1 MRFMTHAAYI
11 FDAVRTPRGKGK
23 ADGALHEVKPVRL
36 IADLLSALQSRHD
49 LDTSRVSDVVLGC
62 GQALG
67 EQGGAIGK
75 AAALMAGWDDKVAG
89 CQVDRFCGS
98 GLETVNM
105 AAARI
110 MSGMEDLMVAG
121 GVESMSRI
129 PMGSGGGALFFDPEL
144 VSKTGFVSQGVS
156 ADLIATIGGY
166 SREDVDAYAL
176 TSQTKAAEAQ
186 ARGNFDRSVVPVVDA
201 FGQTILAR
209 DEFIKPGTTMEGLAA
224 LKPSFAK
231 IGEMGMDAVCLAKYP
246 RVSGINHVHTAG
258 NSSGV
263 VDGASAVLIG
273 SEAVAK
279 ALGLTP
285 RGRIV
290 GMATVSTEPTIML
303 TGPAPAVTKL
313 LARTGLTL
321 DDIDLFEVNEA
332 FASVV
337 LRFRDDLSVPEE
349 KINVNGGAIALGHPI
364 GATGGMLVGTLMDEL
379 ERRQLRRG
387 ICVLCIGGG
396 MGVATLIE
404 RI

>member
-1 MRFMTHAAYI
+1 MPHPAFIY
-11 FDAVRTPRGKGK
+11 DAVRTPRGKGK
-23 ADGALHEVKPVRL
+23 ADGSLHSVKPVRL
-36 IADLLSALQSRHD
+36 VADLLSELKARHN

-62 GQALG
+62 GQAVG

-75 AAALMAGWDDKVAG
+75 SAALLAGWDDNVSG

-110 MSGMEDLMVAG
+110 MSGMEDLVVAG
-121 GVESMSRI
+121 GVESMSRV
-129 PMGSGGGALFFDPEL
+129 PMGSSGGALFFDSEL
-144 VSKTGFVSQGVS
+144 MSKTSFVSQGVS
-156 ADLIATIGGY
+156 ADLIATLGGY
-166 SREDVDAYAL
+166 SREDVDTFAL
-176 TSQTKAAEAQ
+176 QSQQKAAAAREA
-186 ARGNFDRSVVPVVDA
+186 GHFSRSVVPVKDGA
-201 FGQTILAR
+201 GQIILAE
-209 DEFIKPGTTMEGLAA
+209 DEFIKPGTTLEALAG

-231 IGEMGMDAVCLAKYP
+231 MGDMGMDAVCLAKYP
-246 RVSGINHVHTAG
+246 EVAAIDHVHTPG
-258 NSSGV
+258 NSSGI

-273 SEAVAK
+273 SEAVAREM
-279 ALGLTP
+279 GLTP

-303 TGPAPAVTKL
+303 TAPAPAVEKL
-313 LARTGLTL
+313 LGRAGLAV

-337 LRFRDDLSVPEE
+337 LRFRDELNVPEE

-364 GATGGMLVGTLMDEL
+364 GATGGMLVGALLDEL
-379 ERRQLRRG
+379 ERRQLKRG
-387 ICVLCIGGG
+387 VCVLCIGGG

-404 RI
+404 RV

>member
-1 MRFMTHAAYI
+1 MPHAAYI

-23 ADGALHEVKPVRL
+23 PDGSLHEVKPVRL
-36 IADLLSALQSRHD
+36 VADLLTALQTRYD
-49 LDTSRVSDVVLGC
+49 LDTAMVSDVVLGC

-75 AAALMAGWDDKVAG
+75 AAALMAGWDDGVAG

-98 GLETVNM
+98 GLETVNT
-105 AAARI
+105 AATRI
-110 MSGMEDLMVAG
+110 MSGMEDLIVAG

-129 PMGSGGGALFFDPEL
+129 PMGSGGGALFFDSEL
-144 VSKTGFVSQGVS
+144 MTKAGSVSQGVS
-156 ADLIATIGGY
+156 ADLIATLGGY
-166 SREDVDAYAL
+166 SREDVDAFAL
-176 TSQTKAAEAQ
+176 GSQLKAAEAK
-186 ARGNFDRSVVPVVDA
+186 ANGYFDKSVVPVRDA
-201 FGQTILAR
+201 VGQTILSH
-209 DEFIKPGTTMEGLAA
+209 DEFVKPKTTMEGLGV

-231 IGEMGMDAVCLAKYP
+231 MGAMGMDAVCLAKYP
-246 RVSGINHVHTAG
+246 EVASIDHVHTAG

-273 SEAVAK
+273 SEAAAK
-279 ALGLTP
+279 SLNLTP

-290 GMATVSTEPTIML
+290 SMALVSTEPTIML

-313 LARTGLTL
+313 LARTGLSV

-337 LRFRDDLSVPEE
+337 LRFRDELNVPVE

-364 GATGGMLVGTLMDEL
+364 GATGGMLVGTVLDEL
-379 ERRQLRRG
+379 ERRKLKRG
-387 ICVLCIGGG
+387 VCVLCIGGG
-396 MGVATLIE
+396 MGIATLIE

>member
-1 MRFMTHAAYI
+1 MPHAAYI

-23 ADGALHEVKPVRL
+23 PDGSLHEVKPVRL
-36 IADLLSALQSRHD
+36 VADLLTALQARYD
-49 LDTSRVSDVVLGC
+49 LDTAMVSDVVLGC

-75 AAALMAGWDDKVAG
+75 AAALMAGWDDGVAG

-98 GLETVNM
+98 GLEAVNT
-105 AAARI
+105 AATRI
-110 MSGMEDLMVAG
+110 MSGMEDLIVAG

-129 PMGSGGGALFFDPEL
+129 PMGSGGGALFFDSEL
-144 VSKTGFVSQGVS
+144 MTKAGSVSQGVS

-166 SREDVDAYAL
+166 SREDVDAFAL
-176 TSQTKAAEAQ
+176 GSQLKAAEAK
-186 ARGNFDRSVVPVVDA
+186 AKGYFDKSLVPVRDA
-201 FGQTILAR
+201 VGQIILSH
-209 DEFIKPGTTMEGLAA
+209 DEFVKPNTTMEGLGA

-231 IGEMGMDAVCLAKYP
+231 MGAMGMDAVCLAKYP
-246 RVSGINHVHTAG
+246 EVASIDHVHTAG

-279 ALGLTP
+279 NLNLTP

-290 GMATVSTEPTIML
+290 SMALVSTEPTIML

-313 LARTGLTL
+313 LGRTGFSV

-337 LRFRDDLSVPEE
+337 LRFRDELNVPVE

-364 GATGGMLVGTLMDEL
+364 GATGGMLVGTVLDEL
-379 ERRQLRRG
+379 ERRKLKRG
-387 ICVLCIGGG
+387 VCVLCIGGG
-396 MGVATLIE
+396 MGIATLIE

>member
-1 MRFMTHAAYI
+1 MPHAAIIY
-11 FDAVRTPRGKGK
+11 DAVRTPRGKGK
-23 ADGALHEVKPVRL
+23 ADGSLHPVKPVRL
-36 IADLLSALQSRHD
+36 IADLLVELQARHD
-49 LDTSRVSDVVLGC
+49 LDTSRVSDIVLGC
-62 GQALG
+62 GQAVG

-75 AAALMAGWDDKVAG
+75 SAALLAGWDDGVAG

-129 PMGSGGGALFFDPEL
+129 PMGSGGGALFFDSEL
-144 VSKTGFVSQGVS
+144 MTKTGFVSQGVS
-156 ADLIATIGGY
+156 ADLIATLGGY
-166 SREDVDAYAL
+166 SREDVDTFAL
-176 TSQTKAAEAQ
+176 GSQKKAAA
-186 ARGNFDRSVVPVVDA
+186 ARDAGYFSRSVITARDAAGQVVLDH
-201 FGQTILAR
+201 
-209 DEFIKPGTTMEGLAA
+209 DEFIKPSTTLEGLAG

-231 IGEMGMDAVCLAKYP
+231 MGDMGMDAVCLAKYP
-246 RVSGINHVHTAG
+246 QVAAIDHVHTAG

-273 SEAVAK
+273 SECIGRD
-279 ALGLTP
+279 LGLTP

-290 GMATVSTEPTIML
+290 AMATVSTEPTIML
-303 TGPAPAVTKL
+303 AAPAPAVRKL
-313 LARTGLTL
+313 LARVGLTVE
-321 DDIDLFEVNEA
+321 DIDLFEVNEA

-337 LRFRDDLSVPEE
+337 LRFRDELNVPDE

-364 GATGGMLVGTLMDEL
+364 GATGGMLVGTILDEL
-379 ERRQLRRG
+379 ERRQLKRG
-387 ICVLCIGGG
+387 VCVLCIGGG

-404 RI
+404 RV